1 MTKQHW
7 NLNYIQGGEFM
18 LARFEK
24 YQSVDPL
31 IGELLGF
38 SRDVDSLYAASFE
51 SPAAEDAAFA
61 PPLDVSEDKAEV
73 VVVAALPGVKKE
85 NVKIS
90 LEKGVLTIGGTR
102 EEETLSGGARG
113 LLNEQRKGKFART
126 VRLPYE
132 VNPANVSAELSD
144 GLLRIVL
151 PKAEAA
157 RAHEITV
164 R

>member
-1 MTKQHW
+1 
-7 NLNYIQGGEFM
+7 M

-38 SRDVDSLYAASFE
+38 GLDVDSLFASSFE
-51 SPAAEDAAFA
+51 SPAAEDATFA
-61 PPLDVSEDKAEV
+61 PPLDVSENKEEV
-73 VVVAALPGVKKE
+73 VVVAELPGVKKE
-85 NVKIS
+85 EVKIS
-90 LEKGVLTIGGTR
+90 LENGVLSINGKR
-102 EEETLSGGARG
+102 EEDIISGDARG
-113 LLNEQRKGKFART
+113 LLREQRKGKFART

-132 VNPANVSAELSD
+132 VDAAKISADLSD

-157 RAHEITV
+157 RAHEINV

>member
-1 MTKQHW
+1 
-7 NLNYIQGGEFM
+7 M
-18 LARFEK
+18 LARIEK
-24 YQSVDPL
+24 YQTVDSL

-38 SRDVDSLYAASFE
+38 SRDPESISASPVE
-51 SPAAEDAAFA
+51 STAEEGAAFA
-61 PPLDVSEDKAEV
+61 PPLDVTENKAEV
-73 VVVAALPGVKKE
+73 VVVAELPGVKKE
-85 NVKIS
+85 DVKIS
-90 LEKGVLTIGGTR
+90 LEKGLLTIGGKR
-102 EEETLSGGARG
+102 AEDTLSGDARG
-113 LLNEQRKGKFART
+113 LLREQQKGKFSRT

-132 VNPANVSAELSD
+132 VNAAGVSAELSD

>member
-1 MTKQHW
+1 
-7 NLNYIQGGEFM
+7 M
-18 LARFEK
+18 LARFEE

-38 SRDVDSLYAASFE
+38 SRDVDSLYASSFE

-61 PPLDVSEDKAEV
+61 PPLDISENKAEL

-90 LEKGVLTIGGTR
+90 LEKGVLSIGGTR
-102 EEETLSGGARG
+102 EEGTLSGDTRG
-113 LLNEQRKGKFART
+113 LLREQRKGKFTRT

>member
-1 MTKQHW
+1 
-7 NLNYIQGGEFM
+7 M

-24 YQSVDPL
+24 YSSVDPL

-38 SRDVDSLYAASFE
+38 SRDVDSLFAPSFE
-51 SPAAEDAAFA
+51 SQAVDGAAFA
-61 PPLDVSEDKAEV
+61 PPLDVAENKEEV
-73 VVVAALPGVKKE
+73 VVVAELPGVKKE
-85 NVKIS
+85 DVKIS
-90 LEKGVLTIGGTR
+90 LEKGILTIGGER
-102 EEETLSGGARG
+102 KADPLSGDARG
-113 LLNEQRKGKFART
+113 LLREQRKGKFTRT

-132 VNPANVSAELSD
+132 VNAGNVSAELAD

-157 RAHEITV
+157 RAQEITI

>member
-1 MTKQHW
+1 
-7 NLNYIQGGEFM
+7 
-18 LARFEK
+18 
-24 YQSVDPL
+24 L

-38 SRDVDSLYAASFE
+38 SRDPESISASPVE
-51 SPAAEDAAFA
+51 SPAEEYAAFA
-61 PPLDVSEDKAEV
+61 PPLDVTENKEEV
-73 VVVAALPGVKKE
+73 VVVAELPGVKKE
-85 NVKIS
+85 DVKIS
-90 LEKGVLTIGGTR
+90 LEKGLLTIGGKR
-102 EEETLSGGARG
+102 GEDTLSGDARG
-113 LLNEQRKGKFART
+113 LLREQQKGKFSRT

-132 VNPANVSAELSD
+132 VNAAGVSAELSD

>member
-1 MTKQHW
+1 
-7 NLNYIQGGEFM
+7 M
-18 LARFEK
+18 LARIEK
-24 YQSVDPL
+24 YQTVDSL

-38 SRDVDSLYAASFE
+38 SRDPESLSASPVEF
-51 SPAAEDAAFA
+51 PAAEDVAFA
-61 PPLDVSEDKAEV
+61 PPVDVTENKEEV
-73 VVVAALPGVKKE
+73 VVVAELPGVKKE
-85 NVKIS
+85 DVKIS
-90 LEKGVLTIGGTR
+90 LEKGLLTIGGKR
-102 EEETLSGGARG
+102 GGETLAGDARG
-113 LLNEQRKGKFART
+113 LLREQQKGAFSRT

-132 VNPANVSAELSD
+132 VNAAGVTAELSD